1 MNVMNIREV
10 SGEADIRRLVKVA
23 REVWREANVSFC
35 SAEQVEYMIGKFQ
48 SFEAVSGQIML
59 GYRYF
64 LVEEDGAITAYFG
77 VQPQGDRLFL
87 SKFYIRKENRGR
99 GIFSLGM
106 GFMKTLCRE
115 AGLSAIYLTV
125 NRHNT
130 HAYEVY
136 LHSGFKVIAEE
147 VNDIGCGFVMDDYIM
162 QAEVG

>member
-1 MNVMNIREV
+1 MDIREIN
-10 SGEADIRRLVKVA
+10 SEADVRRLVKVA

-35 SAEQVEYMIGKFQ
+35 TAEQVEYMIERFQ
-48 SFEAVSGQIML
+48 SFEAVSGQMMQ

-64 LVEEDGAITAYFG
+64 VVEEDGEILGYFG
-77 VQPQGDRLFL
+77 VQPQGERLFL

-99 GIFSLGM
+99 GIFSLGI
-106 GFMKTLCRE
+106 GYMKALCRE
-115 AGLSAIYLTV
+115 SGLTAIYLTV

-136 LHSGFKVIAEE
+136 LHSGFNVIAEE